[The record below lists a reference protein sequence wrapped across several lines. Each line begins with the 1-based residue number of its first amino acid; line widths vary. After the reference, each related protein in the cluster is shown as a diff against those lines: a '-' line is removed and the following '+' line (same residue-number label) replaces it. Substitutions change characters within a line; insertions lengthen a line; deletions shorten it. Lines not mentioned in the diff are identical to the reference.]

1 MRLPASPIRN
11 ALSLIALVLS
21 ASLALAGCGG
31 GSSDS
36 SREAGPPP
44 EASGAEARLVDV
56 ASAEELRARFNQDA
70 GVPRLLLLLS
80 PT

>member
-1 MRLPASPIRN
+1 MRLPASRHWN
-11 ALSLIALVLS
+11 ALPLVAFVAL
-21 ASLALAGCGG
+21 ASLALVGCGG

-36 SREAGPPP
+36 SRDAGPPP
-44 EASGAEARLVDV
+44 NASGGEATLVDV
-56 ASAEELRARFNQDA
+56 SNTEELRARFNQDA

>member
-1 MRLPASPIRN
+1 MRLLTGRHRN
-11 ALSLIALVLS
+11 ALSLIAFAAL

-36 SREAGPPP
+36 SRDGGVPDTA
-44 EASGAEARLVDV
+44 AKTSLVDV
-56 ASAEELRARFNQDA
+56 SSAEALRARFNQDA